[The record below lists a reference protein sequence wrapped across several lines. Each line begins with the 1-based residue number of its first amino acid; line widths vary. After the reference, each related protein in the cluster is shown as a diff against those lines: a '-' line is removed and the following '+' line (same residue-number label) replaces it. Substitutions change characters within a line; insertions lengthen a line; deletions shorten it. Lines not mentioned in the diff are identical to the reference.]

1 MPLLLVSESFKHLFV
16 ASGPLRPSPETLA
29 EGSTRILRD
38 KRKVYLSMKKWIF
51 ILVLLF
57 FAVSP
62 ANGRTAAKKKA
73 RPQAPAS
80 QTQTKEARDQEKPY
94 EAYVVM
100 EASTGKV
107 LEGANTHL
115 RWPPASI
122 TKLMLSLLVM
132 EKLSANEIKLT
143 DTITAS
149 RDAMKMGGS
158 QVFLGEGET
167 FTLEELMKA
176 MLIASAND
184 AAYAIAEFIAG
195 SKDKCLDLMNE
206 KAKAL
211 NMTDTE
217 FHSVHGLP
225 PSKGE
230 QEDLTSP
237 EDLATLARH
246 LLKHRKLLEWTS
258 SRSEPFRDEKLIM
271 VNHNKLLGRVSS
283 IDGLKTGYYR
293 KSGYNI
299 VATARKGDFRLIVVV
314 MGSPTAKDR
323 DDVVEEKVK
332 KFLPLYEMV
341 PIVKKG
347 ETIDREIILTE
358 ATQRRL
364 KGVTSD
370 SLSYPVLIKKKSSVK
385 REILLPEKLSGGVK
399 QGQKLGELV
408 VKLDE
413 EVIGKVEIVSPATIP
428 KAGFFTR
435 LLRKLGMTL

>member
-1 MPLLLVSESFKHLFV
+1 MLLL
-16 ASGPLRPSPETLA
+16 
-29 EGSTRILRD
+29 
-38 KRKVYLSMKKWIF
+38 
-51 ILVLLF
+51 
-57 FAVSP
+57 FAVTP
-62 ANGRTAAKKKA
+62 AHGRTSSQKKA
-73 RPQAPAS
+73 RPKAPAP
-80 QTQTKEARDQEKPY
+80 QTQAKEAREQEEPY
-94 EAYVVM
+94 KAYIVM

-107 LEGANTHL
+107 IEGANTHL

-122 TKLMLSLLVM
+122 TKLMVSLLVM

-149 RDAMKMGGS
+149 RDASKMGGS
-158 QVFLGEGET
+158 QVFLKEGET

-195 SKDKCLDLMNE
+195 SKDKCVDLMNE

-217 FHSVHGLP
+217 FRSVHGLP

-230 QEDLTSP
+230 EEDLTSP

-258 SRSEPFRDEKLIM
+258 ARSEPFRDETLIM
-271 VNHNKLLGRVSS
+271 VNHNKLLGRMSS
-283 IDGLKTGYYR
+283 IDGLKTGFYR

-314 MGSPTAKDR
+314 MGSPAARVR

-332 KFLPLYEMV
+332 KYLPLYEMV
-341 PIVKKG
+341 SIIKKG

-358 ATQRRL
+358 ATQRKL
-364 KGVTSD
+364 KGITSD
-370 SLSYPVLIKKKSSVK
+370 GFSYPMPIKKKSAVK
-385 REILLPEKLSGGVK
+385 KEINLPEKVNGEIK

-408 VKLDE
+408 VKLEE
-413 EVIGKVEIVSPATIP
+413 EVIGKVDIVSPATIP

-435 LLRKLGMTL
+435 LLRKFGISL

>member
-1 MPLLLVSESFKHLFV
+1 M
-16 ASGPLRPSPETLA
+16 
-29 EGSTRILRD
+29 
-38 KRKVYLSMKKWIF
+38 RKW
-51 ILVLLF
+51 ILVLVLLL

-62 ANGRTAAKKKA
+62 AHGRTAPQKRA
-73 RPQAPAS
+73 RPQ
-80 QTQTKEARDQEKPY
+80 TQTPQPQAKESRDQGEPY
-94 EAYVVM
+94 KAYVVM

-143 DTITAS
+143 DTITVS
-149 RDAMKMGGS
+149 RDASKMGGS

-195 SKDKCLDLMNE
+195 SKDQCVDLMNK

-217 FHSVHGLP
+217 FRSVHGLP

-230 QEDLTSP
+230 EEDLTSA

-246 LLKHRKLLEWTS
+246 LVTYPKLLEWTS
-258 SRSEPFRDEKLIM
+258 ARSEPFRDETLVM
-271 VNHNKLLGRVSS
+271 LNHNKLLGRVSS
-283 IDGLKTGYYR
+283 VDGLKTGYYR

-299 VATARKGDFRLIVVV
+299 VATAKKGDFRLIVVV
-314 MGSPTAKDR
+314 MGSSTLKTR

-332 KFLPLYEMV
+332 TYLPLYEMV
-341 PIVKKG
+341 SIIKKG
-347 ETIDREIILTE
+347 ETIDREIVLTE
-358 ATQRRL
+358 ATQQKL
-364 KGVTSD
+364 KGVASD
-370 SLSYPVLIKKKSSVK
+370 RFSYPLLIRKKSAVK
-385 REILLPEKLSGGVK
+385 KEIHLPEKVSGEVK

-413 EVIGKVEIVSPATIP
+413 EVIGKVDIVSPVSIP

-435 LLRKLGMTL
+435 LLRKFGINL

>member
-1 MPLLLVSESFKHLFV
+1 M
-16 ASGPLRPSPETLA
+16 
-29 EGSTRILRD
+29 
-38 KRKVYLSMKKWIF
+38 RKW
-51 ILVLLF
+51 ILVLVLLL
-57 FAVSP
+57 FAVSL
-62 ANGRTAAKKKA
+62 AHGRTAPQKRA
-73 RPQAPAS
+73 RTQTPAP
-80 QTQTKEARDQEKPY
+80 QTQANETRDQEEPY
-94 EAYVVM
+94 KAYVVM

-143 DTITAS
+143 DTITVS
-149 RDAMKMGGS
+149 RDASKMGGS

-195 SKDKCLDLMNE
+195 SKDQCVGLMNK
-206 KAKAL
+206 KARAL

-217 FHSVHGLP
+217 FRSVHGLP

-230 QEDLTSP
+230 EEDLTSA

-246 LLKHRKLLEWTS
+246 LVKHRKLLEWTS
-258 SRSEPFRDEKLIM
+258 ARSEPFRDETLIM
-271 VNHNKLLGRVSS
+271 LNHNKLLGRMPSV
-283 IDGLKTGYYR
+283 DGLKTGYYR

-299 VATARKGDFRLIVVV
+299 VATAKKGDFRLIVVV
-314 MGSPTAKDR
+314 MGSSTIKAR

-332 KFLPLYEMV
+332 AYLPLYEMV
-341 PIVKKG
+341 SIIKKG
-347 ETIDREIILTE
+347 ETIDREIVLTE
-358 ATQRRL
+358 ATQRKL
-364 KGVTSD
+364 KGVASD
-370 SLSYPVLIKKKSSVK
+370 GFSYPLLIRKKSAVK
-385 REILLPEKLSGGVK
+385 KEIHLPEKVSGEIK

-408 VKLDE
+408 VTLDE
-413 EVIGKVEIVSPATIP
+413 EVVGKVDIVSPASIP

-435 LLRKLGMTL
+435 LLRKFGINL